1 MICISATLP
10 NSISVDGIYSVLK
23 VDFRKPGVG
32 IGEAHNFPELSFV
45 SRGAHLGICD
55 GKQELSH
62 SGELR
67 IIGPG
72 TFHKSSGISDS
83 ELLIIC
89 FKSDSEKLEEL
100 YNKKIALSEEQD
112 RECRRIVEI
121 GLELFERRA
130 PGDSVR
136 GMVVKPGA
144 DKSRLELFKKRL
156 ELFLL
161 DLHVCYAS
169 PIKEGRATRNAKI
182 ISVHKFLLEHIG
194 ETMTTAEIAEQN
206 SMCAS
211 KLKLIFKE
219 KGGVINYFIS
229 LKIERAKELIAEG
242 KMNFTEISDHLGF
255 CSIHYFSRIFKKFTG
270 ITPTEYENGKGF
282 FY

>member
-1 MICISATLP
+1 MVCVSATLP

-32 IGEAHNFPELSFV
+32 IGESHNFPELSFV
-45 SRGAHLGICD
+45 SRGEHLGVCD
-55 GKQELSH
+55 GKQELSRK
-62 SGELR
+62 GQIR

-72 TFHKSSGISDS
+72 TFHKSSGVSDS

-89 FKSDSEKLEEL
+89 FKSNSEKLEEL
-100 YNKKIALSEEQD
+100 YNRRIDLTEVQQ
-112 RECRRIVEI
+112 RECFEIVEM
-121 GLELFERRA
+121 GLGLFERRA

-136 GMVVKPGA
+136 GMVVKNGA
-144 DKSRLELFKKRL
+144 DKNRLELFKKRL

-169 PIKEGRATRNAKI
+169 PIKDSRARQNAKI
-182 ISVHKFLLEHIG
+182 LSVREFLLEHIG
-194 ETMTTAEIAEQN
+194 ENMTVREIAEKN

-219 KGGVINYFIS
+219 KGGVINYFIA

-242 KMNFTEISDHLGF
+242 KMNFTEIADHLGF
-255 CSIHYFSRIFKKFTG
+255 CSIHYFSKTFKKLTG
-270 ITPTEYENGKGF
+270 ITPSEYEKGKGT